1 MPKLKIIF
9 KRLSLTY
16 KVYAILLVEKS
27 SNWSYCT
34 LDLNIVLF
42 KKKKKQYLN
51 YVTRANRNSLREN
64 KFIINY

>member
-27 SNWSYCT
+27 TNWSSCT